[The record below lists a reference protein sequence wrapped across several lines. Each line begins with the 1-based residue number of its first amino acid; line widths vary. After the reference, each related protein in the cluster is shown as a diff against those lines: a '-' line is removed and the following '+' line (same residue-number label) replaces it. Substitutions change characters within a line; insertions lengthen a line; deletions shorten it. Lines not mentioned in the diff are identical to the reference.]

1 MSKDNP
7 VIKADESTWMPRDPK
22 DRQTKPDLLESSGSD
37 VIVDFVFDDGLFFI
51 SISNIS
57 DTPAY
62 KVSVKFHPKICR
74 LDGKNLAALPLFQNI
89 EFLAPH
95 KAIVMFL
102 ESSGSYFSR
111 GGPTKVSARI
121 SYEDARGRK
130 RQPPSITIWKFI
142 RRSASYAEFV
152 MRIEYIE
159 QGEPTWRAWTR
170 TRIFAFG

>member
-1 MSKDNP
+1 
-7 VIKADESTWMPRDPK
+7 
-22 DRQTKPDLLESSGSD
+22 
-37 VIVDFVFDDGLFFI
+37 VFDDGLFFI

-102 ESSGSYFSR
+102 DSSGSYFSR

-121 SYEDARGRK
+121 SYKDAQGCK
-130 RQPPSITIWKFI
+130 KATTINHDLEIYKAIGFI
-142 RRSASYAEFV
+142 RRVRDED
-152 MRIEYIE
+152 
-159 QGEPTWRAWTR
+159 
-170 TRIFAFG
+170 